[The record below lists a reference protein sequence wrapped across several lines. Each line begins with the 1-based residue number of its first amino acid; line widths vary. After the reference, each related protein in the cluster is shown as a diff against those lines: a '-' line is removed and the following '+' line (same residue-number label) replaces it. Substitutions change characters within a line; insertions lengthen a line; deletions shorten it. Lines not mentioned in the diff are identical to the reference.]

1 MREKK
6 LIAGIEAV
14 TASGAGICSTVL
26 IMTGS
31 LEDTLFIALTTLCSF
46 LAVTIV
52 TSFAGRFFY
61 AGETALLTLAAA
73 GVVAK
78 LASKLTGH
86 LQADM
91 ALILMVLSFG
101 YTVSCGTANY
111 TKILSLEWGIG
122 AAAGFGIVAMIM
134 GIIRFFLP
142 PDPGYA
148 FIAAAIIIAAAKIYF
163 NTEK

>member
-6 LIAGIEAV
+6 LIAGIETV
-14 TASGAGICSTVL
+14 TASGAGICSAIL

-31 LEDTLFIALTTLCSF
+31 LEDTLFIALAALCSF
-46 LAVTIV
+46 LVVTVIA
-52 TSFAGRFFY
+52 SFAGRFFY
-61 AGETALLTLAAA
+61 AGETALLTLTAA
-73 GVVAK
+73 GAAAK
-78 LASKLTGH
+78 LASKLTCH
-86 LQADM
+86 PQADT

-101 YTVSCGTANY
+101 YTVSRGTANY

-148 FIAAAIIIAAAKIYF
+148 FIAAAMIIAAAKIYF
-163 NTEK
+163 RTEK